1 MTKDTAKSEEPPC
14 KQAEEDGTIQSI
26 ESNQKT
32 SNPTSILSTNSEI
45 EEKEV
50 NNKNKDISKIT
61 EIKVNY
67 EPTHSSKK
75 PAVKNYVKKDLS
87 RQLPAWMVGG
97 CETQT
102 KEKTTGVYYICLLY
116 TSPSPRDR
124 G

>member
-32 SNPTSILSTNSEI
+32 SNPTSILSTNIGI

-75 PAVKNYVKKDLS
+75 PAVKNNVKKN

-102 KEKTTGVYYICLLY
+102 KEKTTGVYYMYGYSVFHFSKQTLFM
-116 TSPSPRDR
+116 
-124 G
+124 